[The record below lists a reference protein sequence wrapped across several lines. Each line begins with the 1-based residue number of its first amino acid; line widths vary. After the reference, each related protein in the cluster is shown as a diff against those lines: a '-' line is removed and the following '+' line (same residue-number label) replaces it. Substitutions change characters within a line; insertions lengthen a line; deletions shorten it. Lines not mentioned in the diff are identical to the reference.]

1 MLQLLVN
8 KADLHDARIV
18 EAPDQ
23 ALPEGQAGY
32 LVRDRCQGFQGHRLP
47 HQCRSQ

>member
-1 MLQLLVN
+1 MRQLLVN
-8 KADLHDARIV
+8 KADLHGARIV
-18 EAPDQ
+18 EATDQ